1 MELKINLEAVESAAN
16 SLESRLKALRTD
28 VLQKITDAVGSLEG
42 SWEGSKTAEVYES
55 INQFKANIEKID
67 AVIASLQANIN
78 IYKQNVNEI
87 DTKTTLQTEGG
98 AGAGAGAGGTAGSAT
113 K

>member
-16 SLESRLKALRTD
+16 SLKSRLEALRTD
-28 VLQKITDAVGSLEG
+28 VLQKITDAVGSLQG
-42 SWEGSKTAEVYES
+42 SWEGTKTAEVYES

-98 AGAGAGAGGTAGSAT
+98 AGGAGGPAASAT